1 MIQLPILKMKQ
12 WKCFIEVKT
21 FYQIHEKISFSKTF
35 EKWCTTDEGIALQ
48 MRWVLFLLVS
58 GSLMISDFGDSYR
71 IDRACELVNTI
82 SVFSKTIDLKTF
94 YIFNPRCHCF
104 RLSLMFWH
112 LLHSCWKGSKVHL
125 HIAVAD
131 FYIRVS
137 KGHMNLRQ
145 LNLHKWTCKAL
156 RCVSQGPEHS
166 SPGPTFSL
174 NGTILRKF

>member
-82 SVFSKTIDLKTF
+82 SVFSKTTALWVKSGNRGNWKCLKVNTHFALIFYWTF
-94 YIFNPRCHCF
+94 FIIF
-104 RLSLMFWH
+104 LSDAKLP
-112 LLHSCWKGSKVHL
+112 KVCDWFL
-125 HIAVAD
+125 
-131 FYIRVS
+131 
-137 KGHMNLRQ
+137 G
-145 LNLHKWTCKAL
+145 
-156 RCVSQGPEHS
+156 
-166 SPGPTFSL
+166 
-174 NGTILRKF
+174 